1 MSGLSSIICL
11 VELGGIETQKLVQ
24 DVRLDRWRPWIQ
36 RCVSDGYAC
45 VRLVVCI
52 LCNEVC
58 NAWGRPG
65 GSTRRS
71 LELWPPHHPTIPQH
85 VRR

>member
-1 MSGLSSIICL
+1 
-11 VELGGIETQKLVQ
+11 GGGARTHDLRINRSQKSVQ

-36 RCVSDGYAC
+36 RCVSGGYAC

-58 NAWGRPG
+58 NA
-65 GSTRRS
+65 
-71 LELWPPHHPTIPQH
+71 
-85 VRR
+85 

>member
-1 MSGLSSIICL
+1 MG
-11 VELGGIETQKLVQ
+11 LGGIETQKSVQ
-24 DVRLDRWRPWIQ
+24 DVHLDRARPWIQ

-58 NAWGRPG
+58 NAKAAY
-65 GSTRRS
+65 
-71 LELWPPHHPTIPQH
+71 LEIQPLS
-85 VRR
+85 